1 MSLLFRLVVLS
12 SKQALIAVNCLLR
25 KGGHEVLSFCLAG
38 RKGVVSA
45 TQKVYGRN
53 KEATKQTPHE
63 HTNTHTHAHNKT
75 KRVISTAR
83 PLGTRFGDSTEKAE
97 NWAFERFKRAYT
109 TRTRKESRESSQDCD
124 LRGAVSDSLPAELGQ
139 AFAKLAVRSSRKN
152 PLNCVIKSKKKKRE
166 HLNAHFF
173 SCCLKNGPSTQCC
186 RSRGSDRQLCLRR
199 VCFRKRAFPLL
210 RPRSLLETP
219 KQEKFIYV
227 Y

>member
-25 KGGHEVLSFCLAG
+25 KGGYEVLSFCLAD

-45 TQKVYGRN
+45 TQNVYGRN
-53 KEATKQTPHE
+53 KEATKQTPHG
-63 HTNTHTHAHNKT
+63 HTQTHTHNKT

-152 PLNCVIKSKKKKRE
+152 TLKCVIKVKKRE
-166 HLNAHFF
+166 N
-173 SCCLKNGPSTQCC
+173 T
-186 RSRGSDRQLCLRR
+186 
-199 VCFRKRAFPLL
+199 
-210 RPRSLLETP
+210 
-219 KQEKFIYV
+219 
-227 Y
+227 